1 MAEIILQTR
10 GLKKIFPMNGVAVQ
24 ALRGID
30 MQVGRGEFV
39 SVVGP
44 SGCGKSTLLSIVG
57 GLMQPTEGTVLVEG
71 QDLPHLSER
80 ERALLR
86 REHIGFVFQS
96 YDLLVDLTA
105 AENVEFS
112 MVLAGVPKAERRQRA
127 MELLERV
134 GLADKADFLPDEL
147 SGGQKQRVAIA
158 RSLANRP
165 NLILADEPTGNLD
178 SATAAEIMELLV
190 DLNRSDD
197 VTLVMVTHSPED
209 AARAHRIIHM
219 RDGQIEETRGGS
231 NR

>member
-1 MAEIILQTR
+1 MAEVILQTR
-10 GLKKIFPMNGVAVQ
+10 NLTKIFPMNGVSVH
-24 ALRGID
+24 ALRGIE
-30 MQVGRGEFV
+30 MQVERGEFV
-39 SVVGP
+39 AIVGP

-57 GLMQPTEGTVLVEG
+57 GLMQPTEGAVYVEG
-71 QDLPHLSER
+71 QDLLRLSER

-96 YDLLVDLTA
+96 YNLLVDLTA
-105 AENVEFS
+105 AENVEFP
-112 MVLAGVPKAERRQRA
+112 MVLARVPKAERRQRA
-127 MELLERV
+127 IELLERV

-158 RSLANRP
+158 RSLANHP

-190 DLNRSDD
+190 DLNRSDG

-209 AARAHRIIHM
+209 AARAHRIIRM
-219 RDGQIEETRGGS
+219 RDGKIETQ
-231 NR
+231 